1 MTSIANIVDAIANPY
16 CVWRT
21 LRDIKPEMASG
32 RPRYVVGNSAV
43 TLFVRHRGEPKVLKC
58 YTRTHKNLPAIY
70 GEDFHAR
77 ELCVSD
83 LTGRRVWID
92 CLLMPLA
99 EGDTLDAVLRSTT
112 SPEVFYQLATA
123 FDAMA
128 RELLSSPRAHG
139 NLKPE
144 NIIVTPDLLSM
155 SAIDWDAAYL
165 PQFSGEKSSEI
176 GTAAY
181 QHPSRTVDMF
191 DKHIDDYS
199 IATIS
204 TLLHAMAIDPSIAD
218 HYRSNFE
225 PPFSPK
231 QLCKRQTQLLD
242 PIIDHF
248 AKRGMAQQYHIAK
261 MLTSTSAHLFRLQ
274 EILEFGAIHSTEHNS
289 LDDNTLQADEHN
301 GLWGCRAGNEW
312 LVAPLFES
320 AFDPSDG
327 TMLVELG
334 RYKHFIALD
343 SRILVTFDRQTI
355 VKPFRNGQTTIHKA
369 DGESLTLY
377 CDEILQTSTK

>member
-21 LRDIKPEMASG
+21 LRDIEPEMTSG

-77 ELCVSD
+77 ELCIAD

-92 CLLMPLA
+92 CLLMPLV

-112 SPEVFYQLATA
+112 SPEVFHQLATA
-123 FDAMA
+123 FDTMA

-139 NLKPE
+139 DLKPE

-165 PQFSGEKSSEI
+165 PQFSGEKSTEI

-204 TLLHAMAIDPSIAD
+204 TLLHAMSIEPSIAD
-218 HYRSNFE
+218 HYRNNFE

-231 QLCKRQTQLLD
+231 LLCKGQTQLLN

-274 EILEFGAIHSTEHNS
+274 EILEFGAIHST
-289 LDDNTLQADEHN
+289 
-301 GLWGCRAGNEW
+301 
-312 LVAPLFES
+312 
-320 AFDPSDG
+320 
-327 TMLVELG
+327 
-334 RYKHFIALD
+334 
-343 SRILVTFDRQTI
+343 
-355 VKPFRNGQTTIHKA
+355 
-369 DGESLTLY
+369 
-377 CDEILQTSTK
+377 